1 MDIGKVS
8 CAGARLIG
16 PIVATLRS
24 IVDVLRTGHYPYSLI
39 DLQYHISFD
48 NDMFS
53 TL

>member
-1 MDIGKVS
+1 MDISKVS

-24 IVDVLRTGHYPYSLI
+24 MVNLMRTAHYPYSLV
-39 DLQYHISFD
+39 DLQYHIRFD
-48 NDMFS
+48 NDMFI